1 MTPDEL
7 EEEYFRVMGAEPR
20 DEVRAV
26 DLLSEANATYAMLLN
41 GMIYGYLE
49 AWLHPT
55 TSLLWVECG
64 RNLSALMR
72 AATPKVPHTQLLSA
86 VSLLAGL
93 GEAMGLGRVP
103 GDLRP
108 FFEKPDCPYPQLAPI
123 AEWLQE
129 ETKALT
135 FANMR
140 VFSSSATSTGMLMRQ
155 PTYQLV
161 TDWIFDEQKVTP
173 KPPRKRKRKKKR

>member
-7 EEEYFRVMGAEPR
+7 EEEYFRVMCEAELAR
-20 DEVRAV
+20 ERVRA
-26 DLLSEANATYAMLLN
+26 LLSENNATYAMLLN
-41 GMIYGYLE
+41 GMTYGYLE

-55 TSLLWVECG
+55 ASLLWIECG
-64 RNLSALMR
+64 RNLAALRR
-72 AATPKVPHTQLLSA
+72 AAVPKGPRTQLLSA
-86 VSLLAGL
+86 FSLLAGL
-93 GEAMGLGRVP
+93 GEAMGLGRVS

-129 ETKALT
+129 ETKALA

-140 VFSSSATSTGMLMRQ
+140 VFSSIATSTGMLMRQ